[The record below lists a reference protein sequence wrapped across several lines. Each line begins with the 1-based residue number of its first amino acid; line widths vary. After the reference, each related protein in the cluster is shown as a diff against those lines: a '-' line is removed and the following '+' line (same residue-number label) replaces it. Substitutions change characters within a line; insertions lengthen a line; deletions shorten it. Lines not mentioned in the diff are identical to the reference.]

1 MIVWIASYPKNGN
14 TFIRTLINQIIQ
26 SDSLEK
32 DNIFI
37 NFKSIPKYHLK
48 HIIKTFYIILI

>member
-14 TFIRTLINQIIQ
+14 TCIRTLINQIIQ
-26 SDSLEK
+26 SVSFEK

-37 NFKSIPKYHLK
+37 NLTSIPKYHLK
-48 HIIKTFYIILI
+48 HILKTF